1 MSTDMTGTPI
11 SNHPTN
17 HVVAFIHDQYDLEQI
32 KADLHNAGY
41 LHVRIL
47 SGDAALHELQPEGDE
62 PPGIL
67 ERVKRVFQ
75 KFGDEETRLYKIAE
89 KQLAGGDA
97 MILVATDGTDS
108 QIEQVRQL
116 LVINHAHTLIFFG
129 ELAVQRLPSVQAPA
143 PVES

>member
-1 MSTDMTGTPI
+1 MR
-11 SNHPTN
+11 
-17 HVVAFIHDQYDLEQI
+17 V
-32 KADLHNAGY
+32 LHGEE
-41 LHVRIL
+41 
-47 SGDAALHELQPEGDE
+47 ALHELQPDE
-62 PPGIL
+62 APQGIL

-108 QIEQVRQL
+108 QIEQVRKL

-129 ELAVQRLPSVQAPA
+129 ELAVQRLSSVQAAA
-143 PVES
+143 PVER